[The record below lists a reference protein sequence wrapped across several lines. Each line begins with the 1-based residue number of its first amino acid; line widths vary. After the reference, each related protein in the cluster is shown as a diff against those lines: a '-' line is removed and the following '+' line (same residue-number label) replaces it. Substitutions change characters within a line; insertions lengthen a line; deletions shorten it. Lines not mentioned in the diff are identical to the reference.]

1 MNENLTE
8 MIFVLDRSGSMEHL
22 TQETIGGFNS
32 LINKQKKDNETY
44 VTTVLF
50 DDYYELLHDHLPIN
64 FVPKLTDTEYYARGC
79 TALLDAVGRTI
90 DNVGMRLAATPEEE
104 RPGKIL
110 FVITT
115 DGYENASHDYSKK
128 RIKEMIT
135 LQQDTY
141 NWKFLF
147 LGANI
152 DAVGEADS
160 IGIRP
165 AMACSP
171 TASAAGVESSF
182 KAVSKITDFLR
193 SRSSDD
199 LCEETF
205 EAECA
210 EFLADIE

>member
-64 FVPKLTDTEYYARGC
+64 SVPRLTDTEYYARGC
-79 TALLDAVGRTI
+79 TALLDAVG
-90 DNVGMRLAATPEEE
+90 
-104 RPGKIL
+104 
-110 FVITT
+110 
-115 DGYENASHDYSKK
+115 
-128 RIKEMIT
+128 
-135 LQQDTY
+135 
-141 NWKFLF
+141 
-147 LGANI
+147 
-152 DAVGEADS
+152 EADS

-165 AMACSP
+165 TMACRP
-171 TASAAGVESSF
+171 TASAAGVKSSF

-199 LCEETF
+199 LCKETF
-205 EAECA
+205 EAGCA